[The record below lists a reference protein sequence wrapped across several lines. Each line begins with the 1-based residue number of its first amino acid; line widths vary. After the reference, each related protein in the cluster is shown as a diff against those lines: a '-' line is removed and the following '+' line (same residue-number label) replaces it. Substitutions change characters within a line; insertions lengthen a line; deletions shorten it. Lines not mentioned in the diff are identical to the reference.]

1 MKQLFRTT
9 LCAILSM
16 LALSAC
22 NDDLPTMT
30 DVLQPSP
37 SNDPAACVLMGDDF
51 CWDEAETRTSLTVE
65 DNVALFSW
73 TTGDL
78 VGILPDAGAQVY
90 FAIPEPATPAGGEGD
105 EEQATEQRLNA
116 SFDGGA
122 WALKPESSYA
132 AYYPFIKDF
141 DLDRTAVPVD
151 YTGQAQTGN
160 GSTAH
165 LGAFD
170 FMGARPATTNESGG
184 VAFDFDHVGAL
195 VELKFTVPNEGT
207 ALKSV
212 TLTADGA
219 AFTVKGAYDLTTEE
233 GFPITAATE
242 GGTANE
248 MIIGLDYTTTE
259 ANEEVIVYFMCAPI
273 DLTGKLINV
282 SVAYGESDDLLY
294 FETQGKN
301 LQAGRGSRLHTEI
314 SYPYLTFT
322 ADAEQTFK
330 ITAIGM
336 GLWGF
341 SLPES
346 LQYSVGGGDWTQLT
360 ADTPIYFGGVN
371 GSLRLRGKSSI
382 GTADDSSNYSQISF
396 GKDEVEVACTGDIRT
411 LVDWENY
418 DTAVTKE
425 ARFCNL
431 FQGCTSLVTAP
442 ELPAETL
449 TESCYSYMFYG
460 CTSLTTAPKLP
471 AKNLATSCYDSMF
484 KDCTSLVTAP
494 ELPAETLAHSCYYE
508 MFYGCTKLETAP
520 SVLPANT
527 LAGYC
532 YNSMF
537 YGCTLLTTAPVLPA
551 ETLAE
556 SCYYRMFQFCT
567 SLSSITMLATDIS
580 AEDCLESWVSNVAK
594 SGTFTKAAAMT
605 SLPNNSSSGI
615 PKNWTVVDYTEP
627 TE

>member
-37 SNDPAACVLMGDDF
+37 SNDPAACVLMGNDF

-90 FAIPEPATPAGGEGD
+90 FAIPEPATPVGGEGD
-105 EEQATEQRLNA
+105 EEQTTEQRLNA

-170 FMGARPATTNESGG
+170 FMGARPATTNGSGG

-273 DLTGKLINV
+273 DLTDKLINV

-294 FETQGKN
+294 FETQGKK

-360 ADTPIYFGGVN
+360 ADTPISFGGEN

-382 GTADDSSNYSQISF
+382 GTADNSSNYSQISF
-396 GKDEVEVACTGDIRT
+396 GNAEVKVACTGDIRT

-418 DTAVTKE
+418 DTVETGSAS
-425 ARFCNL
+425 FCKL
-431 FQGCTSLVTAP
+431 FKDCK
-442 ELPAETL
+442 
-449 TESCYSYMFYG
+449 
-460 CTSLTTAPKLP
+460 SLTTAPKLP
-471 AKNLATSCYDSMF
+471 AT
-484 KDCTSLVTAP
+484 
-494 ELPAETLAHSCYYE
+494 TLAE
-508 MFYGCTKLETAP
+508 
-520 SVLPANT
+520 N
-527 LAGYC
+527 C

-537 YGCTLLTTAPVLPA
+537 DGCTSLTTAPVLPA

-556 SCYYRMFQFCT
+556 YCYFRMFYGCK
-567 SLSSITMLATDIS
+567 LLNSITMLATDIS
-580 AEDCLESWVSNVAK
+580 ANNCLEAWVSNVAT

-605 SLPNNSSSGI
+605 LLPNGSSGI
-615 PKNWTVVDYTEP
+615 PKNWTVVDYTDP
-627 TE
+627 AK